1 MVPALLYMETAVF
14 HKPARCWRLRH
25 PPAHHATPIPADDLA
40 GTSHLRRRR
49 PRLIIRPDEATDYWE
64 RNLLYEDDGAE
75 VGCGAL
81 G

>member
-1 MVPALLYMETAVF
+1 MKLLFTISRPGAGG
-14 HKPARCWRLRH
+14 C
-25 PPAHHATPIPADDLA
+25 ATPPPTTPTPVPADDLA

-75 VGCGAL
+75 VGCGA
-81 G
+81 GG